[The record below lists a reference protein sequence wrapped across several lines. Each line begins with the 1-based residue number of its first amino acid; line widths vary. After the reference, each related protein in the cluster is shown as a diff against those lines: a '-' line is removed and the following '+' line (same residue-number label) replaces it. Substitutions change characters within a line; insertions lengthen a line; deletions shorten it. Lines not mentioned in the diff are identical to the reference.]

1 MKSTEPSLNNYREEQ
16 KETSTTSG
24 KTEPFFCSK
33 VVKHSKNIILKTR
46 LDTLIKRAGL
56 SQSEFYNKMQISR
69 QLWYFYSWG
78 IWIIPTHMRVK
89 LAEILQCDS
98 SVIFQEENNAT

>member
-1 MKSTEPSLNNYREEQ
+1 METKTKENLNLSETEQEFAQTNNS
-16 KETSTTSG
+16 KEDS
-24 KTEPFFCSK
+24 FFCSK
-33 VVKHSKNIILKTR
+33 VVKRSKNIILKTR

-89 LAEILQCDS
+89 LAEILKCDS
-98 SVIFQEENNAT
+98 SVIFQEEQK